1 MRYYMTYLNFSHK
14 FFFIL
19 IRSWRIL
26 SSFFFFFL
34 SIVTCQCNCY
44 MQIPLSHRLIL
55 LHWGLESCLSHHES
69 SWWFWDCWSLRRMDL
84 LSQEMT
90 VWSFKCSRTYWSR
103 QESSSFTMKII
114 QLCFLWLSVTKLV
127 AVIILPDNLKVYILH
142 FQERLL

>member
-1 MRYYMTYLNFSHK
+1 MTYLNFSHK

-26 SSFFFFFL
+26 SSFFFFFFNSYMSML
-34 SIVTCQCNCY
+34 LL

-90 VWSFKCSRTYWSR
+90 VWSFKCSTTYRSR